1 MAISTPRLN
10 PLRDLHLEPIK
21 VVIFNRP
28 KRPNLE
34 VSFPLICFQRLS
46 DPNYS
51 YPAMPL
57 ARQLAHQRLGQQ
69 GPLVLLSTP
78 LQASNAYGRKGPTC
92 LTLISICYQIYG
104 LYHSLFL
111 FRKRDRRITEIF
123 RFRLVFYKTKS
134 LRGQALALLAKFKIQ
149 NAMVKDFNLWIVILH
164 LDFWFLSLAFAK
176 QMRWLPS
183 VFS

>member
-57 ARQLAHQRLGQQ
+57 ARQLVHQRLGQQ

-78 LQASNAYGRKGPTC
+78 LQASCAYGRKGPTC
-92 LTLISICYQIYG
+92 LTLMLICCQRHG
-104 LYHSLFL
+104 LYHPHQKINGADVL
-111 FRKRDRRITEIF
+111 RKHFDSVQF
-123 RFRLVFYKTKS
+123 
-134 LRGQALALLAKFKIQ
+134 FK
-149 NAMVKDFNLWIVILH
+149 N
-164 LDFWFLSLAFAK
+164 
-176 QMRWLPS
+176 
-183 VFS
+183 